1 MSPRILLADDEPDI
15 VEPLRYTLEQ
25 EGFEVEAVGDGEA
38 ALEAA
43 RAGGYDLLLLDV
55 MMPKLSGLD
64 VCRTLR
70 AESDLPIVMLTARD
84 GEIDRVIGLEIG
96 ADDYVAKPFS
106 NAELV
111 SRIRAILRRRELD
124 REQAGA
130 GVREVGGIRIDYTR
144 HRVLVDGSEVDVT
157 ASEFRLLVFLADQP
171 ERVFTRDQIMEH
183 LWRSPYIGDTRACDV
198 HIANL
203 RRKVER
209 DPSHPERI
217 VTVRGIGYKLV
228 AA

>member
-1 MSPRILLADDEPDI
+1 VSPRILLADDEPDI
-15 VEPLRYTLEQ
+15 VEPLTYTLEH
-25 EGFEVEAVGDGEA
+25 EGFEVEAVSDGEA

-43 RAGGYDLLLLDV
+43 RGRGYDLLLLDV

-70 AESDLPIVMLTARD
+70 AESDLPIIMLTARD
-84 GEIDRVIGLEIG
+84 AEIDRVVGLEIG
-96 ADDYVAKPFS
+96 ADDYIAKPFS
-106 NAELV
+106 SAELV
-111 SRIRAILRRRELD
+111 SRIRAMLRRRELD

-130 GVREVGGIRIDYTR
+130 GTREVGGIRIDYAK
-144 HRVLVDGSEVDVT
+144 HRVLVDGSPIELT
-157 ASEFRLLVFLADQP
+157 ASEFRVLMLLADEP

-183 LWRSPYIGDTRACDV
+183 LWRTPYVGDTRACDV

-203 RRKVER
+203 RRKIER
-209 DPSHPERI
+209 DPSLPERI

-228 AA
+228 PV

>member
-15 VEPLRYTLEQ
+15 VEALSYTLER
-25 EGFEVEAVGDGEA
+25 EGFVVDAVANGEA
-38 ALEAA
+38 ALDAA
-43 RAGGYDLLLLDV
+43 RGGGYDLLLLDV
-55 MMPKLSGLD
+55 MMPQISGLD
-64 VCRTLR
+64 VCRMLR
-70 AESDLPIVMLTARD
+70 AESDLPIIMLTARD
-84 GEIDRVIGLEIG
+84 AEVDRVVGLEIG

-111 SRIRAILRRRELD
+111 SRIRALLRRRELD

-130 GVREVGGIRIDYTR
+130 GVLDVGGIRIDYAR
-144 HRVLVDGSEVDVT
+144 HTIFVDSQLVDVT
-157 ASEFRLLVFLADQP
+157 ASEFRLLTLLAEQP

-183 LWRSPYIGDTRACDV
+183 LWRTPYVGDTRACDV
-198 HIANL
+198 HIANV

-228 AA
+228 PV